1 MTPLFPDEAAGLLFR
16 TREADL
22 EVGRGAFVRV
32 HADLIDGDVVSGTAP
47 RLSVSEGMHL
57 TGRVLGPDGRPWE
70 VGLHVGEARY
80 HTPDLARVR
89 LEVVTV
95 RVDQSRRAAQ
105 RVPIG
110 GIAWLEAVNCR
121 DVVDGDRVDGTLE
134 DLSKTGVAF
143 ATPRVLRKGD
153 RLTFHGRF
161 FADSISGEVRVMAV
175 RPASVPGLSIVGCQF
190 IDIRPGDADRIER
203 ILSGGRG
210 PAPSVDITAIREMAV
225 GDQGQDGGGWKRLFR
240 RGE

>member
-1 MTPLFPDEAAGLLFR
+1 M
-16 TREADL
+16 
-22 EVGRGAFVRV
+22 
-32 HADLIDGDVVSGTAP
+32 
-47 RLSVSEGMHL
+47 
-57 TGRVLGPDGRPWE
+57 
-70 VGLHVGEARY
+70 
-80 HTPDLARVR
+80 
-89 LEVVTV
+89 

-121 DVVDGDRVDGTLE
+121 DIVDGDRVDGTLE

-143 ATPRVLRKGD
+143 ATARVLRKGD

-175 RPASVPGLSIVGCQF
+175 RPASVPSLAIVGCQF
-190 IDIRPGDADRIER
+190 IDIGSDDVARIER
-203 ILSGGRG
+203 ILSGGRT
-210 PAPSVDITAIREMAV
+210 PSVKVDVSAIRDMAV
-225 GDQGQDGGGWKRLFR
+225 GGQEPDGGGWKRLFR